1 MVTTEVLSRLYGQ
14 HVDVI
19 RVHGRVL
26 VRGRARGDRRQRG
39 RRRRRQ
45 HRGVTEPVNTVLR
58 HIVEPGF
65 FGSGPVHIA
74 LAVGT
79 VIAVTS
85 AVVGVFTV
93 IRGQSFAGH
102 SLADIA
108 TTGGSGAFLIG
119 INQFWGYLAFGAGAA
134 AFMEMIG
141 MQRRRGRDVA
151 TGVVLGAALGLAA
164 LFLYLG
170 TQYST
175 TTGASFTI
183 LFGSMFVLTPSTVPV
198 LIVSALL
205 ALVTVVALARVLLLS
220 SLSPDLAAARGVP
233 VRAVGAAYL
242 MALAVSVA
250 LSAVIIG
257 AVLSTA
263 LLIGPAATALRVAKG
278 PVRAAAVAAAIGV
291 AATWLGILLAYDSY
305 YWPPGGPRLAGQ
317 LLRGDPHHRRL
328 PGQLPAPGRPS
339 GRRCRHRTGARMF
352 GSFMLN
358 TWFAGTAVAVIAGVT
373 GFFAVLRGSTFAA
386 HAIPNGAF
394 AGAAG
399 AALLG
404 LNPFAGLAV
413 FSAAGALG
421 IAGLSRRARSDVA
434 TALTFVMM
442 LGVGA
447 LFVSWSTQYAQ
458 EAYSL
463 LFGEVFGIS
472 AAEVPPIA
480 VLGAVSVAVIVVMFR
495 PLLLSSA
502 LPEVAEAR
510 GVPPRRMELVFLLVM
525 ALATSMTVPV
535 VGALLMFSL
544 MIGPAAAARSLTARP
559 GLAITVLSV
568 VIALVTVWAAIAASY
583 QSNWPLGFFVGVIGA
598 AFFLAGQAWARLA
611 PRARGKSENT
621 LRMPARSLR

>member
-1 MVTTEVLSRLYGQ
+1 MN
-14 HVDVI
+14 I
-19 RVHGRVL
+19 
-26 VRGRARGDRRQRG
+26 
-39 RRRRRQ
+39 
-45 HRGVTEPVNTVLR
+45 LR
-58 HIVEPGF
+58 HIIEPGF

-79 VIAVTS
+79 VVAVTS
-85 AVVGVFTV
+85 AVTGVFTV
-93 IRGQSFAGH
+93 TRGQSFAGH

-108 TTGGSGAFLIG
+108 TTGGSGAFLVG
-119 INQFWGYLAFGAGAA
+119 LNQFWGYLAFGAGAA

-141 MQRRRGRDVA
+141 IQRRRGRDVA

-183 LFGSMFVLTPSTVPV
+183 LFGSIFVITPSTVPA

-205 ALVTVVALARVLLLS
+205 ALATVIALARVLLLS

-233 VRAVGAAYL
+233 VRAVGAAFL

-250 LSAVIIG
+250 LSAVVIG

-263 LLIGPAATALRVAKG
+263 LLIGPAATALRVTKG
-278 PVRAAAVAAAIGV
+278 PVRAAAVAAGIGV

-305 YWPPGGPRLAGQ
+305 YWPPAGRGWPVSFFVVTLIVGGYLVT
-317 LLRGDPHHRRL
+317 
-328 PGQLPAPGRPS
+328 LPAPAGDPGRARP
-339 GRRCRHRTGARMF
+339 RRGARMF
-352 GSFMLN
+352 GPLMIN
-358 TWFAGTAVAVIAGVT
+358 TWIAATAVAVIAGVT

-399 AALLG
+399 ASLLG

-413 FSAAGALG
+413 FSLAGALG
-421 IAGLSRRARSDVA
+421 IAGLSRRARPDVA
-434 TALTFVMM
+434 TALTFVLM
-442 LGVGA
+442 LGIGA
-447 LFVSWSTQYAQ
+447 LFVSWSSGYAQ

-463 LFGEVFGIS
+463 LFGEVFGVS
-472 AAEVPPIA
+472 ADEVLPIL
-480 VLGAVSVAVIVVMFR
+480 VIGAVSVAVIVVMFR
-495 PLLLSSA
+495 PLMFSSA

-510 GVPPRRMELVFLLVM
+510 GVRARRMELAFLLVM

-559 GLAITVLSV
+559 ALAMALSV
-568 VIALVTVWAAIAASY
+568 AIALVTVWAGIAISY
-583 QSNWPLGFFVGVIGA
+583 QSDWPLGFFVGVIGA
-598 AFFLAGQAWARLA
+598 VFFLLG
-611 PRARGKSENT
+611 RAYAAIASRKTPSRWRPVVT
-621 LRMPARSLR
+621 IPSTFISAVS